1 VKQRRD
7 VKETFR
13 IGLTLKEK
21 TKKKIK
27 ASSERCIPTE
37 TTIEQRKTSRETQK
51 RQQPQNQRQ
60 FLNSL
65 ARISI
70 LLAISGEVG
79 KYEAVAKLIGAQPL
93 LRLTS

>member
-1 VKQRRD
+1 MKQRRD

-13 IGLTLKEK
+13 IVLILQEE
-21 TKKKIK
+21 TKKKTK

-37 TTIEQRKTSRETQK
+37 TTIEQRKIGRETQK

-65 ARISI
+65 ARIGS
-70 LLAISGEVG
+70 SSSWFFNEG
-79 KYEAVAKLIGAQPL
+79 KQEKQ
-93 LRLTS
+93 

>member
-1 VKQRRD
+1 MKPRRD

-21 TKKKIK
+21 TKKKPK

-51 RQQPQNQRQ
+51 KTTTTKSTTISKQPSAH
-60 FLNSL
+60 LIICL
-65 ARISI
+65 I
-70 LLAISGEVG
+70 
-79 KYEAVAKLIGAQPL
+79 KL
-93 LRLTS
+93 

>member
-1 VKQRRD
+1 MKQRRD

-21 TKKKIK
+21 TKKAE

-65 ARISI
+65 ARLFPYCLWIDSNFI
-70 LLAISGEVG
+70 
-79 KYEAVAKLIGAQPL
+79 
-93 LRLTS
+93 TF